1 MFHCRILFELGLLN
15 MTDIYET
22 EFAYEAA
29 CKEKCISAN
38 PMITDV
44 LALDR
49 DENLLYVL
57 A

>member
-1 MFHCRILFELGLLN
+1 

-29 CKEKCISAN
+29 CKERSISTN
-38 PMITDV
+38 PMILDV